1 MVSMLFSLQGFSPYV
16 FKFPIP
22 PFCNVKNPETPLS
35 THLQFQMREQRN
47 VVLKTIEEECKSL
60 IKEG

>member
-1 MVSMLFSLQGFSPYV
+1 MVSSARYLSKHQLIF
-16 FKFPIP
+16 IP
-22 PFCNVKNPETPLS
+22 PFCTVKNAETPLS
-35 THLQFQMREQRN
+35 THMHFQMREQRN